1 MNISPVTSAA
11 GQPLPATATHSDP
24 ELGMYDI
31 RIFWLAALV
40 AMLAVLVVAYFKM
53 GY

>member
-1 MNISPVTSAA
+1 MTISPVTSAVS
-11 GQPLPATATHSDP
+11 QPRTPNSARNDP

-40 AMLAVLVVAYFKM
+40 AMLAVLMVAYFKT

>member
-1 MNISPVTSAA
+1 MNTTTHQAAHASA
-11 GQPLPATATHSDP
+11 GYSETDP

-31 RIFWLAALV
+31 RIFWLAALAAV
-40 AMLAVLVVAYFKM
+40 LMVLVVAYFKM

>member
-1 MNISPVTSAA
+1 MNISPVTSAVS
-11 GQPLPATATHSDP
+11 QSLTPTDTHSDP

>member
-1 MNISPVTSAA
+1 MNTSHDASDA
-11 GQPLPATATHSDP
+11 PYGFVDSDP
-24 ELGMYDI
+24 GFGAYDI

-40 AMLAVLVVAYFKM
+40 AVVAVLVVVYFKM